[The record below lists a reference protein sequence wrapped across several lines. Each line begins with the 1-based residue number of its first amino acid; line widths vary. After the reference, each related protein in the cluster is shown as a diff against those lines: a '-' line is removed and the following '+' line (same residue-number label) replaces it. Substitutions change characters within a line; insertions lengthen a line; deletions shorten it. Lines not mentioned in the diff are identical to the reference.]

1 MFVHRLL
8 LHSDIVINYHKPGLC
23 RSVVYGVVRC
33 SAAPKPIYTFA
44 IGNILMV
51 SRGVYWCVGFDQ
63 YIFKAPHMQQY
74 SIYAVESFRLQ
85 INLLKERDKNGWSV
99 MKINLFIPTVDKK

>member
-1 MFVHRLL
+1 MFAMFVHRLL
-8 LHSDIVINYHKPGLC
+8 LHSDIVINYHKAGLC

-51 SRGVYWCVGFDQ
+51 SRGVYWCVFDQ
-63 YIFKAPHMQQY
+63 YIY
-74 SIYAVESFRLQ
+74 IYFQSTSFAAT
-85 INLLKERDKNGWSV
+85 ST
-99 MKINLFIPTVDKK
+99 LFML